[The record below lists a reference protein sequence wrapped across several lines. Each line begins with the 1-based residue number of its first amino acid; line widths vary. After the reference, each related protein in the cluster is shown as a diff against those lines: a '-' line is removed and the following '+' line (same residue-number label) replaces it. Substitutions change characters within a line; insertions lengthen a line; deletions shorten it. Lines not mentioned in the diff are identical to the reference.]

1 MAGFSNNFGREIA
14 KYAQRTGKR
23 IEQVVRAVAVQTLS
37 GIVKD
42 TPVDTGRLR
51 GNWQTSAGTPIYT
64 QIDREDKNGAT
75 VIKEIVDNVNPR
87 GVTYM
92 TNNLPYAKRRNDEGG
107 ARYMVERKN
116 GIRQPRPENVPAISA
131 GTGVNAGFV
140 EKNMARIERNLK
152 EAVSGAKD

>member
-1 MAGFSNNFGREIA
+1 MA

-23 IEQVVRAVAVQTLS
+23 VEQVVRAVAVQTLS
-37 GIVKD
+37 GIVMD

-51 GNWQTSAGTPIYT
+51 GNWQTSAGTPIFT
-64 QIDREDKNGAT
+64 TTDREDKSGAA
-75 VIKEIVDNVNPR
+75 VIKEIEQNVNPL

-107 ARYMVERKN
+107 ARYRVERKN
-116 GIRQPRPENVPAISA
+116 GRRLPRPKNVPAISS

-140 EKNMARIERNLK
+140 EKNMARVERNVR
-152 EAVSGAKD
+152 EAVRGVKN